1 MKTRS
6 ITKMLVLGLISLVLC
21 ANSLSAQQGDPVK
34 GTPGNN
40 YYNNAFG
47 IRAGVTSGFTYKHIN
62 SNNNAVE
69 VIGGI
74 SPYAFSLTGLYER
87 YVPSGLNGFNFY
99 FGGGGHLAN
108 SYSYARY
115 RDEMGRNYYYR
126 TYSNGPA
133 IGVDGILGIE
143 YKIPRAPVAFS
154 FDLKPNVEFVPG
166 YAAYGSMDPGLGI
179 KVAF

>member
-1 MKTRS
+1 MKTKTIS
-6 ITKMLVLGLISLVLC
+6 KILALVMISLVFA
-21 ANSLSAQQGDPVK
+21 ANSIQAQQADPVK
-34 GTPGNN
+34 GTSGSS
-40 YYNNAFG
+40 YYSNAFG
-47 IRAGVTSGFTYKHIN
+47 LRLGGTSGITYKHIN

-69 VIGGI
+69 VIAGI

-87 YVPSGLNGFNFY
+87 YVPSGVNGLQFY

-115 RDEMGRNYYYR
+115 RDEYGRNYYYR

-133 IGVDGILGIE
+133 IGVDGMMGIE
-143 YKIPRAPVAFS
+143 YKIRRAPFAFS

-166 YAAYGSMDPGLGI
+166 FAAYGSIDPALGI